1 MIIVSFV
8 FFFLTGAKLA
18 LVGRK
23 PERFEAFV
31 TKIKAS
37 GVKAQPLVILADIS
51 VDYMGV

>member
-8 FFFLTGAKLA
+8 FFLTGAKLA